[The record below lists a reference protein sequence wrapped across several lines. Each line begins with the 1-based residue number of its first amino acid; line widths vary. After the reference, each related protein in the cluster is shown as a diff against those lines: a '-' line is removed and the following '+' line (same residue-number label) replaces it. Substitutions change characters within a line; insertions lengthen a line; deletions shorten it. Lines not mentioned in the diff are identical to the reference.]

1 MVIQF
6 LYSTCDLL
14 IKESTLLLYLAL
26 GPALIE
32 LPPAVQ
38 TSCNPVGARSMMGV
52 LNQSDPTLEELTL
65 KMLMSALLGR
75 KTQTVI

>member
-6 LYSTCDLL
+6 LYSTCNLL

-32 LPPAVQ
+32 LPLAMQ
-38 TSCNPVGARSMMGV
+38 TSCIPVGARSMIGV
-52 LNQSDPTLEELTL
+52 LNQSDPTLEERTL
-65 KMLMSALLGR
+65 KKPMSALLGR
-75 KTQTVI
+75 KKQT